1 MTAYDSRRNLPVNV
15 GSLFGLLWLAVTFAI
30 IIGPLITLAAKT
42 SPSALIA
49 AFSQAG
55 AAAPVLISL
64 GSAALALLAI
74 TIAGTA
80 IAWRISRGKGA
91 IPRIA
96 ELAVMAMLLM
106 PPLVIGLLLIFMAGP
121 LTPIG
126 AALSKIH
133 LSATNTF
140 FALVIAEVYE
150 AGPYYV
156 LGAAAAF
163 SSVDR
168 ALEEQATMLGDSAAR
183 RFRRI
188 VLPLAGKGIA
198 TSLAMAWARAVGAFG
213 AVIIVAYHPYGL
225 PLQIWVSLNESGLPA
240 ALPYALALI
249 LVALP
254 IPLIMFEVSRR
265 ARD

>member
-1 MTAYDSRRNLPVNV
+1 MTALGSRRLPPARAA
-15 GSLFGLLWLAVTFAI
+15 SALSLLWLAVTFAI
-30 IIGPLITLAAKT
+30 AVGPLVTLVAKISPAALVAT
-42 SPSALIA
+42 FSQPSAVTPLL
-49 AFSQAG
+49 
-55 AAAPVLISL
+55 VSL
-64 GSAALALLAI
+64 ASAALSLLAVVVG
-74 TIAGTA
+74 GTA
-80 IAWRISRGKGA
+80 LAWRISRRGGTV
-91 IPRIA
+91 PRVI

-106 PPLVIGLLLIFMAGP
+106 PPLVIGLLLIFMVGP

-126 AALSKIH
+126 AVLGRVH

-140 FALVIAEVYE
+140 FALVVAEVYE

-168 ALEEQATMLGDSAAR
+168 ALEEQATMLGDSASR
-183 RFRRI
+183 RFRRV

-225 PLQIWVSLNESGLPA
+225 PLQIWVSLNESGLQS

-254 IPLIMFEVSRR
+254 VPLIMFGVSRR
-265 ARD
+265 AGG